1 MSSIELFSIDCRKN
15 QIQINRNS
23 RKVCVIISQW
33 ALEVMKGNM
42 AKAREKRVTKQSL
55 VFVWRLIGL
64 EHGPITD
71 QSKANPEYFWN
82 SIENCSI

>member
-23 RKVCVIISQW
+23 QKVCVIISQW

-42 AKAREKRVTKQSL
+42 AKAREKRVTK
-55 VFVWRLIGL
+55 
-64 EHGPITD
+64 
-71 QSKANPEYFWN
+71 
-82 SIENCSI
+82 